1 MTIEDIEEIL
11 PRNKRLFLMASNIIV
26 AGTIVLDLLS
36 ITNIIFPPLDIFTL
50 YNLAVLGVALYSYQ
64 IKKHVNIELAK
75 RKNLEED
82 SADVDDE
89 A

>member
-1 MTIEDIEEIL
+1 
-11 PRNKRLFLMASNIIV
+11 MASNIIV

-36 ITNIIFPPLDIFTL
+36 ITNIIFPPLDVFTL
-50 YNLAVLGVALYSYQ
+50 YNLIVLGMALYSYR

-75 RKNLEED
+75 RKRLEED
-82 SADVDDE
+82 DLTYLDPE